1 MRSSPAL
8 AALACAATLSACTPS
23 VPTGPATAPAA
34 TSTAPA
40 QSAPAAATAS
50 PPAIVEPTT
59 TNTLPPPPEPT
70 GPAPSTAGRL
80 TAAALP
86 VPAGWR
92 SVALPGG
99 DEEGYLGNGTWV
111 HARDPRYAAQAVA
124 SVGCAD
130 VTRDDYRDPVA
141 ALEGSYR
148 RGEEIGVGL
157 VLEFADAA
165 AAASYFTLYRA
176 QIEACEEPGQVVE
189 TEVLATPT
197 APDGGQGL
205 VDRRTDSG
213 AAWTEV
219 VEQNGPRLTLIILGD
234 ADARITA
241 GAAQDV
247 LDQIRPV

>member
-8 AALACAATLSACTPS
+8 AALACVAALGACTPS
-23 VPTGPATAPAA
+23 APTGPAPSPAA

-40 QSAPAAATAS
+40 PSAS
-50 PPAIVEPTT
+50 PVATTSPPEIVEPTT

-86 VPAGWR
+86 VPQGWR
-92 SVALPGG
+92 TVALPGG

-111 HARDPRYAAQAVA
+111 HARDPRYAAQAVV

-157 VLEFADAA
+157 VLEFADAGA
-165 AAASYFTLYRA
+165 AADYFNVYRA
-176 QIEACEEPGQVVE
+176 QVEACEEPDQAVE

-219 VEQNGPRLTLIILGD
+219 VEQNGPRLTLVILGD
-234 ADARITA
+234 PDARITT
-241 GAAQDV
+241 GSAQAV